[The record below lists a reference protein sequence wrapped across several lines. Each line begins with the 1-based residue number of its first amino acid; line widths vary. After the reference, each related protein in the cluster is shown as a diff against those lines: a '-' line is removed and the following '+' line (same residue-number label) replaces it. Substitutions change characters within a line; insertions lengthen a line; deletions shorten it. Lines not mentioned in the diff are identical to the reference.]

1 MPQSLAD
8 VLLHIVFSTKNR
20 VPFLKSRDI
29 REHLDA
35 YFVGTL
41 DNLDCPS
48 AITRSVE
55 DHVHILCHL
64 SRTMTIADLIKEI
77 KTASSA
83 WLKEQDARLH
93 DFHWQAG
100 YGAFSVSRSNVEQ
113 VKQYIANQEEHHRT
127 RTFQEEFRLLL
138 ERHGIKYDERYVWD

>member
-1 MPQSLAD
+1 MPQSLSD
-8 VLLHIVFSTKNR
+8 VLIHIVFSTKSR
-20 VPFLKSRDI
+20 VPFLKAPDL
-29 REHLDA
+29 RERLEA
-35 YFVGTL
+35 YVVGTL
-41 DNLDCPS
+41 NNLNCPS
-48 AITRSVE
+48 IITRSVE
-55 DHVHILCHL
+55 DHIHIFCHL
-64 SRTMTIADLIKEI
+64 SRTIAIADLIKEI

-83 WLKEQDARLH
+83 WLKDQDQRLH

-113 VKQYIANQEEHHRT
+113 VKQYIANQDEHHRT